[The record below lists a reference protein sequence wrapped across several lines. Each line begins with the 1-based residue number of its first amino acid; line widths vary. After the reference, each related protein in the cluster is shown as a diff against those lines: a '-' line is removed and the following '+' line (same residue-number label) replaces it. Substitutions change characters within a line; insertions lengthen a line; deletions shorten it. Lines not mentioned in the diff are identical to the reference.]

1 MIKASEITS
10 RQIRVFLAVME
21 EGGLGRAARRL
32 YLTQPAISQALASL
46 EDSLGIKLFKRS
58 RRGVIPT
65 RAADILLDGIL
76 KSEEHIS
83 QALTKIAEMSELKT
97 GHIAV
102 AASDTLSLYL
112 LADSLSNFRRKYPG
126 IELNVRNRSSDEIVE
141 LVRRRSV
148 DLGLISIRGEE
159 KGLTV
164 LYIDESPLMLIVPFS
179 VESSMKRRP
188 KLNYLENLNLIL
200 LEKSSRIRKN
210 IEEALIANGKDFK
223 IIMEVSSF
231 EVAKR
236 FVMKGLGS
244 SLVPEIALEKSD
256 RNKFRILPSPLEIP
270 SVKYGVVTLPG
281 SIDPA
286 ASKLI
291 ESFQCRTIYKEK
303 VS

>member
-1 MIKASEITS
+1 MIKASEISS

-21 EGGLGRAARRL
+21 EGGLGKAARRL

-46 EDSLGIKLFKRS
+46 ENSLDIKLFKRT

-65 RAADILLDGIL
+65 KAADILLEGIL
-76 KSEEHIS
+76 KSEEHINH
-83 QALTKIAEMSELKT
+83 ALIKIAEMSELKT
-97 GHIAV
+97 GYIAV

-112 LADSLSNFRRKYPG
+112 LADSLANFRKKYPN

-148 DLGLISIRGEE
+148 DLGLISLRGDE
-159 KGLTV
+159 KGLNIKC
-164 LYIDESPLMLIVPFS
+164 IDESPLMLIIPYS
-179 VESSMKRRP
+179 IETTLKRRP
-188 KLNYLENLNLIL
+188 KLDFLENLNLIL

-210 IEEALIANGKDFK
+210 IEEALIAYGKDLK

-244 SLVPEIALEKSD
+244 SLVPEMALEKSD
-256 RNKFRILPSPLEIP
+256 RNKFRILPSPVEIP
-270 SVKYGVVTLPG
+270 PVRYGVVTLPG

-286 ASKLI
+286 TSKLI
-291 ESFQCRTIYKEK
+291 ESFHK
-303 VS
+303 